1 MINKLSFLLFFILIL
16 SGCSH
21 VIGRDEF
28 KGNIQIIEQALNEND
43 WEKAKNNGDR
53 LLKSYSSNKWKL
65 QMIGDEG
72 EYEDLYES
80 INRLCAAIEEKNPT
94 QTKMELA
101 SIQSILKEIYS
112 L

>member
-21 VIGRDEF
+21 AIGRDEF

-43 WEKAKNNGDR
+43 WEKAKSNGDR
-53 LLKSYSSNKWKL
+53 LLESYSSNKWKL

-80 INRLCAAIEEKNPT
+80 INKLRAAIEEKNLT
-94 QTKMELA
+94 LTKMELA